1 MVAGILNKVS
11 VIIIEKVVYME
22 FELAYEMF
30 SNNVLYSVAATV
42 GIVCGVV
49 WIGKQ
54 FVLGL
59 LMAIKLMKNMDKDA
73 E

>member
-1 MVAGILNKVS
+1 MNYDF
-11 VIIIEKVVYME
+11 VYE
-22 FELAYEMF
+22 VY
-30 SNNVLYSVAATV
+30 SNNALYSVAATV

-54 FVLGL
+54 FVIGMLKV
-59 LMAIKLMKNMDKDA
+59 IRLMKNMDKDT

>member
-1 MVAGILNKVS
+1 MAGILNKVS
-11 VIIIEKVVYME
+11 AIVFRKKVYMD
-22 FELAYEMF
+22 FDMVYEVY
-30 SNNVLYSVAATV
+30 SNNALYSVAATV

-54 FVLGL
+54 FVIGL
-59 LMAIKLMKNMDKDA
+59 LKVIKLMKNMDKDV

>member
-1 MVAGILNKVS
+1 MDFEMVY
-11 VIIIEKVVYME
+11 EVY
-22 FELAYEMF
+22 
-30 SNNVLYSVAATV
+30 SNNMLYSIAAIV

-54 FVLGL
+54 FLMGL
-59 LMAIKLMKNMDKDA
+59 LKVIRLMKNIDKDM

>member
-1 MVAGILNKVS
+1 
-11 VIIIEKVVYME
+11 ME